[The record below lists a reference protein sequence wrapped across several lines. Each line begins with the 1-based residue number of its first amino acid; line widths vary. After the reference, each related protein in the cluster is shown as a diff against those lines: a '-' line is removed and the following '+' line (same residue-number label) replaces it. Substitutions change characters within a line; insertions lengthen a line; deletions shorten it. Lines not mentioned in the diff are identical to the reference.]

1 MIERPRLTG
10 LLDASD
16 ERTILLHAPAGYGK
30 TTLSRQWA
38 KTLSGAIWLS
48 ITPSHLD
55 VAAFA
60 HDVAELVGPAELS
73 FIDEYLRAR
82 RNPQR
87 AAREVATALAAQI
100 EAAHIRWITL
110 DDYQEVAESPETEEM
125 VEILQEQTTARFL
138 ISSRLRPRWAKAR
151 LELYGDVLEIDR
163 ESLAMD
169 DTESEELVGRRG
181 DPAVAAFLAQAQGWP
196 AVLALAAGP
205 IGPRLPSNHIPT
217 VPAELHRYLAEEVYQ
232 SVTPSLRE
240 QLVELALL
248 PQMSR
253 EALET
258 RFGRL
263 SRTVLDAAREL
274 GFVSTGDDLELHPLL
289 REFLL
294 SKLLDDPHAE
304 TRVRYAVAACITA
317 ERWGRALELVLRFNL
332 LNLVEPLLESAYKPL
347 LRDGRLG
354 TLTQF
359 ANRLGSRPAFS
370 APGVELIDAEVALRD
385 GAYALASDLAMRVRR
400 KLPEQHALRSRAS
413 AIVGNCGFLLA
424 DFASS
429 EAAFAAALADAL
441 DERDEAD
448 ALFGLALAPI
458 FDERERPAGS
468 IAALEA
474 LRERSPIDLVRHAG
488 VVLGSSRIGPGFSRL
503 DLFEDAM
510 HALPHVQDPL
520 VRTGFTAN
528 YSYALGIQA
537 KYQPAFDVASLLLA
551 DAEAFDLEFARP
563 HAHWNLAFA
572 CLGLRRFGDAEK
584 HLQLVEDSV
593 KRRYDGHHALNSRV
607 LRARFLLQL
616 AQPHEALE
624 YVRYDTHDAAVPSM
638 QAEYLA
644 TRALVHAVLRNPDE
658 SRAAAETAEARSIS
672 CEVRVLAQA
681 ARSILA
687 THAGDVT
694 QAVAVV
700 DLADTLQVWD
710 PLVVAL
716 RSVPQLGDLIA
727 TQDRFRPTL
736 QHLYESSNDLAL
748 SRRIGL
754 RTRSGRMPSE
764 ILSARELEVLG
775 LMAGGLRNKEI
786 AAALVIAESTTKVH
800 VRHVFEKI
808 GVRTR
813 TEAAARYR
821 MFDES

>member
-1 MIERPRLTG
+1 
-10 LLDASD
+10 
-16 ERTILLHAPAGYGK
+16 
-30 TTLSRQWA
+30 
-38 KTLSGAIWLS
+38 
-48 ITPSHLD
+48 
-55 VAAFA
+55 
-60 HDVAELVGPAELS
+60 
-73 FIDEYLRAR
+73 
-82 RNPQR
+82 
-87 AAREVATALAAQI
+87 
-100 EAAHIRWITL
+100 
-110 DDYQEVAESPETEEM
+110 
-125 VEILQEQTTARFL
+125 
-138 ISSRLRPRWAKAR
+138 
-151 LELYGDVLEIDR
+151 
-163 ESLAMD
+163 
-169 DTESEELVGRRG
+169 
-181 DPAVAAFLAQAQGWP
+181 
-196 AVLALAAGP
+196 
-205 IGPRLPSNHIPT
+205 
-217 VPAELHRYLAEEVYQ
+217 
-232 SVTPSLRE
+232 
-240 QLVELALL
+240 
-248 PQMSR
+248 
-253 EALET
+253 
-258 RFGRL
+258 
-263 SRTVLDAAREL
+263 
-274 GFVSTGDDLELHPLL
+274 
-289 REFLL
+289 
-294 SKLLDDPHAE
+294 
-304 TRVRYAVAACITA
+304 
-317 ERWGRALELVLRFNL
+317 
-332 LNLVEPLLESAYKPL
+332 
-347 LRDGRLG
+347 
-354 TLTQF
+354 
-359 ANRLGSRPAFS
+359 
-370 APGVELIDAEVALRD
+370 
-385 GAYALASDLAMRVRR
+385 
-400 KLPEQHALRSRAS
+400 
-413 AIVGNCGFLLA
+413 
-424 DFASS
+424 
-429 EAAFAAALADAL
+429 
-441 DERDEAD
+441 
-448 ALFGLALAPI
+448 
-458 FDERERPAGS
+458 
-468 IAALEA
+468 
-474 LRERSPIDLVRHAG
+474 
-488 VVLGSSRIGPGFSRL
+488 
-503 DLFEDAM
+503 
-510 HALPHVQDPL
+510 
-520 VRTGFTAN
+520 
-528 YSYALGIQA
+528 
-537 KYQPAFDVASLLLA
+537 VASLLLA

-716 RSVPQLGDLIA
+716 RSVPELGDLIA
-727 TQDRFRPTL
+727 TQDRLRPTL

-764 ILSARELEVLG
+764 ILC

-821 MFDES
+821 MFEDAP